1 MKKISIVTLGCS
13 KNTYD
18 SELLIGGLKKNKFS
32 IVGEVIDSDC
42 VIVNTCGFLDEAR
55 QEGVETILELEDMKN
70 NGKIKAVVVMGC
82 MSERFGEE
90 LRKEFSN
97 IDRFFGSN
105 DIEENIKYLCS
116 KDYEK
121 YDPDYDRISLTP
133 PHYGYLKISEGCDN
147 GCSFCSIPLMRGLQ
161 KSQPVEWNVLEAKRM
176 VNNGAREILVI
187 AQDSTSYGWDLNPR
201 RSLAELLTELNNID
215 NLDWI
220 RLHYAHPTHLHNDV
234 IKCFNS
240 LDKLVPYIDMPI
252 QHASSKVLRDMRRGL
267 KIDRIKEKIYKLRE
281 VNKNMAIRTSLI
293 VGFPNE
299 SDKDFQELY
308 DFVEQIKFDRL
319 GVFVYSEEE
328 GTIGE
333 KVFKDNVPLD
343 VKKERLDEL
352 MRLQM
357 QLNLEKNKNLIGSI
371 QKVIVDAHTQE
382 GSSIGRTFRDSP
394 EIDNTITFNSKLKI
408 GEFYNAEIMDASHY
422 NLVGGISNG

>member
-1 MKKISIVTLGCS
+1 MKKINIVTLGCS

-32 IVGEVIDSDC
+32 IVSEAIDSDC

-90 LRKEFSN
+90 LRKEFAN

-105 DIEENIKYLCS
+105 DIEEIIKYLCS

-161 KSQPVEWNVLEAKRM
+161 KSQPIEWNVLEAKRM
-176 VNNGAREILVI
+176 VDNGVREILVI
-187 AQDSTSYGWDLNPR
+187 AQDSTSYGWDLSPR
-201 RSLAELLTELNNID
+201 RSLAELLTELNSIE

-220 RLHYAHPTHLHNDV
+220 RLHYAHPTHLHDDV
-234 IKCFNS
+234 IQCFKS
-240 LDKLVPYIDMPI
+240 LKKLVPYIDMPI

-267 KIDRIKEKIYKLRE
+267 KIDRIKEKICKLRE
-281 VNKNMAIRTSLI
+281 ASKDMAIRTSLI

-308 DFVEQIKFDRL
+308 DFVEQTKFDRL

-343 VKKERLDEL
+343 IKKERLDEL

-357 QLNLEKNKNLIGSI
+357 QVNLEKNKNLIGSI

-382 GSSIGRTFRDSP
+382 GLSIGRTFRDSP

-408 GEFYNAEIMDASHY
+408 GEFYNAKIMDASHY
-422 NLVGGISNG
+422 NLIGGVSNG

>member
-1 MKKISIVTLGCS
+1 MKKINIVTLGCS

-32 IVGEVIDSDC
+32 IVDEAIGSDC

-55 QEGVETILELEDMKN
+55 EEGVETILELEDMKN

-90 LRKEFSN
+90 LKKEFFN

-105 DIEENIKYLCS
+105 DIEEIIKYLCLE
-116 KDYEK
+116 DYGK

-161 KSQPVEWNVLEAKRM
+161 KSQPIEWNVLEAKRM
-176 VNNGAREILVI
+176 ADNGVREILVI
-187 AQDSTSYGWDLNPR
+187 AQDSTSYGWDLSPR
-201 RSLAELLTELNNID
+201 RSLAELLIELNKIE

-220 RLHYAHPTHLHNDV
+220 RLHYAHPTHLHDDV
-234 IKCFNS
+234 IQCLN
-240 LDKLVPYIDMPI
+240 KLIPYIDMPI

-267 KIDRIKEKIYKLRE
+267 KIDRIEEKICKLRE
-281 VNKNMAIRTSLI
+281 VDKNIAIRTSLI

-308 DFVEQIKFDRL
+308 NFIEQIKFDRL
-319 GVFVYSEEE
+319 GVFTYSEEE
-328 GTIGE
+328 GTVGE
-333 KVFKDNVPLD
+333 RQFEDNIPID

-352 MRLQM
+352 MKLQM
-357 QLNLEKNKNLIGSI
+357 KINLEKNVKLIGSS
-371 QKVIVDAHTQE
+371 QKVIIDAHTQE
-382 GSSIGRTFRDSP
+382 GLSIGRTFRDSP

-408 GEFYNAEIMDASHY
+408 GEFYNAKIMDASHY
-422 NLVGGISNG
+422 NLVGGVSDE